1 MQPKPLFP
9 SLPRNV
15 STTELR
21 QEIRRRM
28 EIADRLGL
36 IRRPKKW
43 PAAQRLDLAAL
54 ARSRLFWERHAAV
67 FMEGCHYQVKTILIS
82 SMAIALKLPAGRLL
96 METLT

>member
-15 STTELR
+15 STAELR

-36 IRRPKKW
+36 IRKLKK
-43 PAAQRLDLAAL
+43 
-54 ARSRLFWERHAAV
+54 
-67 FMEGCHYQVKTILIS
+67 
-82 SMAIALKLPAGRLL
+82 
-96 METLT
+96 